1 MKDLTW
7 YDYFFTQCR
16 AVWVYLRMFVLPFG
30 LNVDHDFPISRSL
43 MDHGA
48 VFGLIA
54 LIAVGVAAWI
64 FRRAY
69 PLASYGYFAF
79 LILLAPTSS
88 VVPIRDVLVERRV
101 YLAFFPLALICC
113 EFLRR
118 IRVAPAPL
126 AAALACVLCVFG
138 FATYQRNEVWS
149 DAISLWKDTAE
160 KSPAKSR
167 PRFQLAY
174 AYYQEGRC
182 AEAIQEYGRAAQLQK
197 PGYDLLV
204 DWGLAYDCAK
214 QPEQALDKFQKA
226 VAMEKSA
233 HAYSLIGMVRIK
245 RNEKQEAIAAL
256 DEAEKLDPRFAM
268 TYVYRGNL
276 FLLSQEFEKAAAQFE
291 KAIALNPSDQ
301 AARNGLDMA
310 QRRVTPTI
318 Q

>member
-1 MKDLTW
+1 
-7 YDYFFTQCR
+7 
-16 AVWVYLRMFVLPFG
+16 VL
-30 LNVDHDFPISRSL
+30 
-43 MDHGA
+43 
-48 VFGLIA
+48 
-54 LIAVGVAAWI
+54 
-64 FRRAY
+64 
-69 PLASYGYFAF
+69 
-79 LILLAPTSS
+79 
-88 VVPIRDVLVERRV
+88 
-101 YLAFFPLALICC
+101 
-113 EFLRR
+113 
-118 IRVAPAPL
+118 
-126 AAALACVLCVFG
+126 G